1 MAIAKVKKIEII
13 AHLCCL
19 DKLMARVR
27 KHGVVEVKKAR
38 KGKITALC
46 SSFEETVKESEEKLK
61 AIKYIVQ
68 YLKKVVPLQT
78 VKEKIK
84 EGKFVLKKEE
94 ISAIIQRTDIFNVE
108 KECRFLENENQELGR
123 KKNNLKEH
131 IRQLRPWQNLTIS
144 SEALGDTKHVSFLLG
159 EIPEKKYFLL
169 EKELNKYEKV
179 IFNEINTAKKVKYGV
194 VIFLKEETEQVQMVL
209 KKFSFNQVVLPLS
222 PEIPGELLVQKEHLL
237 EEIKIKQKQL
247 EEKAKNKAK
256 DFVDYVILSDY
267 YEGIW
272 EKEDIKKNFLKTKSV
287 FYITGWILAGKQKK
301 VKDDLENNFP
311 EIEVHFTHPQEGEDV
326 PVALENKKI
335 VEPFE
340 VITDLYGRPFYSGM
354 DPTPVLALF
363 YALFFGLCITDAGYG
378 IIICLITSLSL
389 IYFRKT
395 MDEQLRKF
403 MYLFFLGGVC
413 TILMGMMTGGWFG
426 MTVKWKLFDPINDLQ
441 VFFAIALI
449 LGVIHIVCGLG
460 MKIYENIVHK
470 EWQAAIWDQGLWV
483 LLILSAI
490 GWAITKMGI
499 IAGGFGLFFKLGICV
514 GALGIICFQGRGVDK
529 NLGKKTDKIYTF
541 LWVIMIIG
549 FSLRVNGIFKFPS
562 AFFSS
567 FSFLG
572 IIYLGRK
579 NIISLLGRIGL
590 GCYAL
595 YGSTA
600 YLGDILSYSRLVAL
614 GLGTGIVGLVVN
626 KIAGVAC
633 QAPIYISIIL
643 VPLILILGHTFNLVI
658 NVLSA
663 FVHSC
668 RLQYVEFF
676 TKFYQSGGKFFK
688 PFREEYKYI
697 TIKSE
702 DIPD

>member
-1 MAIAKVKKIEII
+1 MAIARVKKIEII
-13 AHLCCL
+13 AHLCWL
-19 DKLMARVR
+19 DQLMARLS
-27 KHGVVEVKKAR
+27 KHGVVEVKKAGE
-38 KGKITALC
+38 KKITALC
-46 SSFEETVKESEEKLK
+46 SSFEKTVKESEEKLK

-68 YLKKVVPLQT
+68 YLKNFVPAQT
-78 VKEKIK
+78 VKDEVKA
-84 EGKFVLKKEE
+84 GKFVLKKEE
-94 ISAIIQRTDIFNVE
+94 ISAIIQRTDIFNEE
-108 KECRFLENENQELGR
+108 KECRFLENEKQELQR
-123 KKNNLKEH
+123 KKNNLKEQ
-131 IRQLRPWQNLTIS
+131 IRQLLPWQNLTIS
-144 SEALGDTKHVSFLLG
+144 LKELVDTKHVSFLLG
-159 EIPEKKYFLL
+159 KIPEKKCFLL
-169 EKELNKYEKV
+169 GKELNNYENV
-179 IFNEINTAKKVKYGV
+179 IFNEINTEKKVKYGL
-194 VIFLKEETEQVQMVL
+194 VIFLKEEAEQIQRVL
-209 KKFSFNQVVLPLS
+209 KKYSFNHVILPFFPATS
-222 PEIPGELLVQKEHLL
+222 GEMLVQTKQLI
-237 EEIKIKQKQL
+237 EEIEIKQKQL
-247 EEKAKNKAK
+247 EEKAKKKAK
-256 DFVDYVILSDY
+256 GFIDFVILSDY
-267 YEGIW
+267 YEVIQK
-272 EKEDIKKNFLKTKSV
+272 KEDVKKNFLKTESV
-287 FYITGWILAGKQKK
+287 FYITGWILADKQKK
-301 VKDDLENNFP
+301 VKDDLENRFP
-311 EIEVHFTHPQEGEDV
+311 EIEIHFTHPQEGEDV
-326 PVALENKKI
+326 PVALKNKKI

-354 DPTPVLALF
+354 DPTPVLSLF

-378 IIICLITSLSL
+378 IILCLITSLSL
-389 IYFRKT
+389 FYFRKT

-403 MYLFFLGGVC
+403 MHLFFLGGIC

-449 LGVIHIVCGLG
+449 LGVIHIICGLG

-470 EWQAAIWDQGLWV
+470 EWQAAIWDQSLWI
-483 LLILSAI
+483 LLILSSI

-499 IAGGFGLFFKLGICV
+499 FAGGFALLFKLGICV
-514 GALGIICFQGRGVDK
+514 GVLGIICFQGRGVDK
-529 NLGKKTDKIYTF
+529 NLGEKTDKMYTL
-541 LWVIMIIG
+541 LWITMIIG
-549 FSLRVNGIFKFPS
+549 FSLRINGIFKFLS
-562 AFFSS
+562 AFFSA

-626 KIAGVAC
+626 KIAGVAG

-676 TKFYQSGGKFFK
+676 TKFYQSGGRFFK

-697 TIKSE
+697 TVKSE
-702 DIPD
+702 DIYD